1 MFDIFS
7 EILVVLRQNRMRT
20 LLTGFAIAWGI
31 FMLVALLAVGNGFS
45 NAMFANM
52 SYMSQ
57 NTISLYSGYTSMPYQ
72 GLKKGRQIRFSMA
85 DCEWMS
91 KHLEGCVAISPIF
104 NLWSGSIASN
114 TLQLNANITGVNE
127 VYSDL
132 RVMDILYGRF
142 INLVDMRERRK
153 VAVIDETSAR
163 KLFGDAEPSIGKM
176 VKLTN
181 GITFQLIGVVEA
193 GYENSQPSVYIP
205 LSTANV
211 IYNPSGYV
219 SDVSYILEGVETLAE
234 ATAYDERLRAQ
245 LANYFRF
252 DPADRNAIWI
262 ANRIENYEQSKMI
275 FDGISLFIWIIGIG
289 TLIAGIVGISNIML
303 IAIKE
308 RTREFGIRKALGAT
322 PSSILLMVVLES
334 LIITLS
340 FGYIGM
346 MLGIGLSEILCVIF
360 PATTSS
366 GMNPTFLMNPTV
378 DLSIVFSAT
387 FVLVVAGVL
396 AGYFPARRAVKIK
409 PIEAMNAK

>member
-52 SYMSQ
+52 NYMAQ

-72 GLKKGRQIRFSMA
+72 GLKKGRRIRFNMA

-91 KHLEGCVAISPIF
+91 KHIEGCVGISPIF
-104 NLWSGSIASN
+104 NLWDGSIASN
-114 TLQLNANITGVNE
+114 SLQLNVNITGVNE
-127 VYSDL
+127 IYRDL
-132 RVMDILYGRF
+132 RVMDILHGRF

-153 VAVIDETSAR
+153 VAVIDEASAR
-163 KLFGDAEPSIGKM
+163 KLFGDVESSVGKM

-181 GITFQLIGVVEA
+181 GITFQLIGIVKA

-262 ANRIENYEQSKMI
+262 SNGVEGYEKFKMI
-275 FDGISLFIWIIGIG
+275 FGGIQLFIWVIGIG
-289 TLIAGIVGISNIML
+289 TLIAGIVGVSNIML

-346 MLGIGLSEILCVIF
+346 MLGVGLSEILCLVF
-360 PATTSS
+360 PTTTPTD
-366 GMNPTFLMNPTV
+366 MKPTFMMNPTV

-387 FVLVVAGVL
+387 FVLVLAGVL
-396 AGYFPARRAVKIK
+396 AGYFSARRAVKIK

>member
-163 KLFGDAEPSIGKM
+163 KLFGDAESSIGKM

-193 GYENSQPSVYIP
+193 GYEN
-205 LSTANV
+205 
-211 IYNPSGYV
+211 
-219 SDVSYILEGVETLAE
+219 
-234 ATAYDERLRAQ
+234 
-245 LANYFRF
+245 
-252 DPADRNAIWI
+252 
-262 ANRIENYEQSKMI
+262 
-275 FDGISLFIWIIGIG
+275 
-289 TLIAGIVGISNIML
+289 
-303 IAIKE
+303 
-308 RTREFGIRKALGAT
+308 
-322 PSSILLMVVLES
+322 
-334 LIITLS
+334 
-340 FGYIGM
+340 
-346 MLGIGLSEILCVIF
+346 
-360 PATTSS
+360 
-366 GMNPTFLMNPTV
+366 
-378 DLSIVFSAT
+378 
-387 FVLVVAGVL
+387 
-396 AGYFPARRAVKIK
+396 
-409 PIEAMNAK
+409 